1 MMNFKQGSAIAL
13 LALSLP
19 FAASVANAMPVASS
33 LTGQSASNDVTQVR
47 WRSVPTIGG
56 GGWHRGGGWHG
67 GWHGGYY
74 RRGWGGAG
82 VGLGVASGLLLGSA
96 IAAGSS
102 PYYYGPGPG
111 YYAAPAPAYDD
122 SVTYCMN
129 RFKSYDPASG
139 TYLGYDGL
147 RHPCP

>member
-1 MMNFKQGSAIAL
+1 MKNFKQGTAIAI
-13 LALSLP
+13 LALALP
-19 FAASVANAMPVASS
+19 FAAASSASAMPAASS
-33 LTGQSASNDVTQVR
+33 LTNHSAAGTGDLTQVR
-47 WRSVPTIGG
+47 WRSVPVIGG
-56 GGWHRGGGWHG
+56 GGRGWHGGGWHG
-67 GWHGGYY
+67 GYH

-82 VGLGVASGLLLGSA
+82 VGLGVASGLLLGGA
-96 IAAGSS
+96 LAAGAS
-102 PYYYGPGPG
+102 PYYYGPG
-111 YYAAPAPAYDD
+111 YYYEPAPAPVYDD

>member
-1 MMNFKQGSAIAL
+1 MKSFKQGTAIAL

-19 FAASVANAMPVASS
+19 LAAASSANAMPVAAS
-33 LTGQSASNDVTQVR
+33 LTGPSHASDVTQVR
-47 WRSVPTIGG
+47 WRSVPVIGG
-56 GGWHRGGGWHG
+56 GGWRGGGWHG
-67 GWHGGYY
+67 DYY
-74 RRGWGGAG
+74 HRRGWGGAG
-82 VGLGVASGLLLGSA
+82 VGLGIASGLLLGSA

-102 PYYYGPGPG
+102 PYYYGPG
-111 YYAAPAPAYDD
+111 YYYAPAPAPVYDD

-129 RFKSYDPASG
+129 RFRSYDPASG

>member
-1 MMNFKQGSAIAL
+1 MMKSFKQGSAIAI

-19 FAASVANAMPVASS
+19 FAVPAASAMPRAPSLATHSAGAS
-33 LTGQSASNDVTQVR
+33 DVTQVR
-47 WRSVPTIGG
+47 WRSVPVIGG

-67 GWHGGYY
+67 GYRHHRHG
-74 RRGWGGAG
+74 WAGAG

-111 YYAAPAPAYDD
+111 YYAAPAPVYDD

-129 RFKSYDPASG
+129 RFRSYDPASG